1 MIQVNIHE
9 AKTQFSR
16 YIAMVERGETVQVCR
31 NNELVAEIRLPKGK
45 KAKKRRRYIGGYE
58 YITIHPDHFNGVMDA
73 EIQADF
79 DKSIDQDFNELLD

>member
-31 NNELVAEIRLPKGK
+31 NNELVAEIKLPKGK
-45 KAKKRRRYIGGYE
+45 KAKKPRRYIGGCDLYV
-58 YITIHPDHFNGVMDA
+58 HPDAFNGVMDKEIEA
-73 EIQADF
+73 EFYANI
-79 DKSIDQDFNELLD
+79 DKDHC